1 MKKLTNYGAFL
12 ALSAMHLYGMVLYG
26 FREISE
32 FIHGKHQ
39 DVKRAFP
46 APRISGSS
54 HALHA
59 D

>member
-12 ALSAMHLYGMVLYG
+12 ALFAMHLYGIMLYG

-46 APRISGSS
+46 VPGNTGSP
-54 HALHA
+54 HALHT